1 MRERSIGIQELHA
14 NLGRCLDEVRG
25 GTTLLLTDGEHRV
38 ARLIPE
44 PAAGPAGGGPP
55 IAWSGRRLKKAKDS
69 DRYKSAN
76 CAQTRPVFYGF
87 LRLARGKVIPEP
99 LAKS

>member
-14 NLGRCLDEVRG
+14 NLGRCLDEVRR

-44 PAAGPAGGGPP
+44 PDAGAAWGGLP
-55 IAWSGRRLKKAKDS
+55 IAWSGHRLKETNPRA
-69 DRYKSAN
+69 R
-76 CAQTRPVFYGF
+76 
-87 LRLARGKVIPEP
+87 LRGGVSMADIVRENRG
-99 LAKS
+99 

>member
-14 NLGRCLDEVRG
+14 NLGRCLDEVRR

-44 PAAGPAGGGPP
+44 PGAGALRGEPP
-55 IAWSGRRLKKAKDS
+55 IAWSGRRLKK
-69 DRYKSAN
+69 
-76 CAQTRPVFYGF
+76 TRPRAR
-87 LRLARGKVIPEP
+87 LRGGGSMTDIVRENRR
-99 LAKS
+99 

>member
-14 NLGRCLDEVRG
+14 NLGRCLDEVRR

-44 PAAGPAGGGPP
+44 PDADPSGGGLP
-55 IAWSGRRLKKAKDS
+55 IAWSGRRLKKTKPRARLRGGDS
-69 DRYKSAN
+69 MADIVREN
-76 CAQTRPVFYGF
+76 R
-87 LRLARGKVIPEP
+87 R
-99 LAKS
+99 